1 MDRSEKENVRDT
13 VCSISSGQLSYNLSG
28 GGKLRWNKMNKKTR
42 LIKKGSLTVEA
53 SFVIPLSVMV
63 MALVLSLGFFL
74 YQRCWY
80 TQAACETVLA
90 GSTRAIL
97 KGKSGEEEAKK
108 RWDIMRKESP
118 MPWNQITSAITGS
131 GDRLEVH
138 ITGETPVWGRKSWK
152 AGVTVSQKIVRPV
165 TYIRKLEALQKG

>member
-1 MDRSEKENVRDT
+1 MD
-13 VCSISSGQLSYNLSG
+13 
-28 GGKLRWNKMNKKTR
+28 KKTR

-80 TQAACETVLA
+80 TQAACETVLS
-90 GSTRAIL
+90 GSTRAVL

-108 RWDIMRKESP
+108 RWDMMRKESP
-118 MPWNQITSAITGS
+118 MPWN
-131 GDRLEVH
+131 
-138 ITGETPVWGRKSWK
+138 
-152 AGVTVSQKIVRPV
+152 
-165 TYIRKLEALQKG
+165 

>member
-1 MDRSEKENVRDT
+1 MD
-13 VCSISSGQLSYNLSG
+13 
-28 GGKLRWNKMNKKTR
+28 KKTR
-42 LIKKGSLTVEA
+42 LMKKGSLTVEA

-90 GSTRAIL
+90 GSTRAVL

-108 RWDIMRKESP
+108 RWDIMRNESP

-131 GDRLEVH
+131 DDRLEVH

-152 AGVTVSQKIVRPV
+152 ADVTVSQKIVRPV